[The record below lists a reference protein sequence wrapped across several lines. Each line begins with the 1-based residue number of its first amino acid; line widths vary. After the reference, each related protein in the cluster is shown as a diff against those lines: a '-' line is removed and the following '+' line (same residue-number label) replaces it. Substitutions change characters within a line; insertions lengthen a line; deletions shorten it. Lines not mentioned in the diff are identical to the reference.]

1 MYGFPQPAKRQRNYG
16 YFFRALPHAVR
27 SGDVSLR
34 ERYNPMIRFLFKAV
48 LAVPSLFLALSPR
61 LWVFGFGVAL
71 EAVLFIY
78 WLLRRGDE
86 KPGKGALLCLSFL
99 MLYLVYAFLLATIS
113 RKAGSSY
120 RTILVPLKAWWQIFR
135 GSKTKLKEVF
145 YNICLLTPL
154 GALVPPLLKYRCRWK
169 DILFL
174 AFLYTMAVECT
185 QFLFKLGYFEIDDIL
200 HNCLGAVI
208 GYGGITLL
216 RRMRQMIRNRQ
227 EGAVPVPA
235 PAGSLAEDMDEP
247 MQMRDTG
254 AEGL

>member
-1 MYGFPQPAKRQRNYG
+1 
-16 YFFRALPHAVR
+16 
-27 SGDVSLR
+27 
-34 ERYNPMIRFLFKAV
+34 MIRFLFKAV
-48 LAVPSLFLALSPR
+48 LAVPALFLALTPK
-61 LWVFGFGVAL
+61 LWVFGFGVSL

-78 WLLRRGDE
+78 WLLRRGEE

-99 MLYLVYAFLLATIS
+99 MLYLVYTFLLTTIS
-113 RKAGSSY
+113 RRAGSSY
-120 RTILVPLKAWWQIFR
+120 RTILIPLKAWWQIFK
-135 GSKTKLKEVF
+135 GSKAKLKEVF

-216 RRMRQMIRNRQ
+216 RRMRQMVRNRQ
-227 EGAVPVPA
+227 EGTVPLPA
-235 PAGSLAEDMDEP
+235 PADSLSEDMDEQ
-247 MQMRDTG
+247 MQARDTG
-254 AEGL
+254 AEGLWLRFSGRCMQVP